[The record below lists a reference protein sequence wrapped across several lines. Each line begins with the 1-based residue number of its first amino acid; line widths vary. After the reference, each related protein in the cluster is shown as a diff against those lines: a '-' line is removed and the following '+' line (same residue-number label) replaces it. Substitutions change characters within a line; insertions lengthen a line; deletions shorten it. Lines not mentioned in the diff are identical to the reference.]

1 MALPPGSDDALADHS
16 GFTYQLLE
24 AANGLSRRPPEELD
38 ELELLDELEE
48 LLDELEL
55 DELLEE
61 LELEELLDEL
71 EELLDELEEL
81 LDELEELLEELE
93 LPPSPYSNSTVTG
106 TAAILPGA
114 ATNPKLT

>member
-1 MALPPGSDDALADHS
+1 MALPPGSAAALADHS

-61 LELEELLDEL
+61 L
-71 EELLDELEEL
+71 

>member
-71 EELLDELEEL
+71 EELL
-81 LDELEELLEELE
+81 EELE

>member
-55 DELLEE
+55 DELELDELLEE
-61 LELEELLDEL
+61 L
-71 EELLDELEEL
+71 ELEEL

>member
-48 LLDELEL
+48 LLEELEL

-61 LELEELLDEL
+61 LELELELEL